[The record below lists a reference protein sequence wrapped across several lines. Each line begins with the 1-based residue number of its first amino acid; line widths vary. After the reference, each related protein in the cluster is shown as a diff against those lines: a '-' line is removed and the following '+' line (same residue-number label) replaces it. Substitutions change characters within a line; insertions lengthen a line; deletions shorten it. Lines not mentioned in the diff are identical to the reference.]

1 MLQGGKSRV
10 EYVFYG
16 KDMVTKDLERA
27 IELSQNKY
35 CPVSAML
42 GKSCEITH
50 SYHVE
55 TMSD

>member
-1 MLQGGKSRV
+1 
-10 EYVFYG
+10 
-16 KDMVTKDLERA
+16 MVTKDLERA

-42 GKSCEITH
+42 GKSCEIAH